1 MIGTTITNDH
11 STGMWVTVMTPTATY
26 PATTARSPW
35 ARLTTFM
42 TPNISDNPQANSAYR
57 PPVRIPW
64 MMALTQAIP
73 PRSLRRRR
81 WRRDRDRR
89 PARAGRRREQAG
101 HRPPRRSLHRLQL
114 ARLRLARLQL
124 GRLRA
129 RSR

>member
-64 MMALTQAIP
+64 MMALTQAIT

-89 PARAGRRREQAG
+89 AGPGGRGRGGGGAPA
-101 HRPPRRSLHRLQL
+101 
-114 ARLRLARLQL
+114 
-124 GRLRA
+124 
-129 RSR
+129 